1 MSSSGV
7 LSPLASPR
15 DAIRLRQINS
25 GFGRRKD
32 VREGR
37 EIEIRR
43 LHREKGVGRTGKGVL
58 RISTAMLKAFG
69 VNVPDEVVCSSGS
82 NEGLK
87 ATQGGDPNQ
96 PTVPAKLVAASAEGT
111 GSQETKRW
119 KFRCCKRKR

>member
-7 LSPLASPR
+7 LSPPASAR

-43 LHREKGVGRTGKGVL
+43 VYREKGVGRTGKGVL
-58 RISTAMLKAFG
+58 RVPIAMLRAFG
-69 VNVPDEVVCSSGS
+69 VNVPDEVVRSSGS
-82 NEGLK
+82 NEGLR
-87 ATQGGDPNQ
+87 AIRMGDPNQ

-119 KFRCCKRKR
+119 KFRWWKRKR